1 MTDQRYVP
9 FGSAPRPTTDAE
21 IEARVRELLA
31 RLAQRRARGLEK
43 IVVTAHLDG
52 ADIAS
57 LKVDGTG
64 VAVEVDGPA
73 PERLAAVDVT
83 HREPAVVRS
92 LELVAHPASVAGV
105 PVDVAIAASD
115 LRFAWATSSENRLF
129 LEVQPPSQ
137 DEPVVGTARV
147 SAPRKGIDG
156 AARAA
161 LADALRSRGFTLT
174 DLDLD
179 LESRGPRELSV
190 RAEARVRKSVVRAAV
205 VVTGVAS
212 IDDALVLSV
221 RDAEISSTN
230 PIVGALVAP
239 FRPRIAAVV
248 ARTIDLAALLPAGV
262 SVSDVSVVVGPDD
275 VVVSATLG

>member
-1 MTDQRYVP
+1 MTDQRHLP
-9 FGSAPRPTTDAE
+9 FGTAPRPTSDAE
-21 IEARVRELLA
+21 IETRVRELLA
-31 RLAQRRARGLEK
+31 RLAQRRVRGLER

-57 LKVDGTG
+57 LTVDGTG
-64 VAVEVDGPA
+64 VAIEVDGPD
-73 PERLAAVDVT
+73 PERLPAVDVT
-83 HREPAVVRS
+83 HREPAVVRT

-105 PVDVAIAASD
+105 PVDVAISASD
-115 LRFAWATSSENRLF
+115 VRFAWATSSTDQLA
-129 LEVQPPSQ
+129 LEVQPPSP
-137 DEPVVGTARV
+137 DAPVVGTARV
-147 SAPRKGIDG
+147 SAPRKGIEG

-190 RAEARVRKSVVRAAV
+190 RAEAKVRKSVVRAAV

-230 PIVGALVAP
+230 PVVGALVAP
-239 FRPRIAAVV
+239 FRPRIAAAA
-248 ARTIDLAALLPAGV
+248 ARRIDIAALLPPGV
-262 SVSDVSVVVGPDD
+262 SVSDISIDVGGGD
-275 VVVSATLG
+275 VVVSATFG